1 MVIRPRLRSFFT
13 ALCLYVLA
21 ALLIGYFGINAYT
34 GNHGLRARAD
44 LDQQIAELN
53 AEVAQVKAEREQW
66 QRRRGR
72 PQYPPPRPCTPGKRG
87 PGGPHYAA
95 PPHPP
100 IECEA
105 TQPHAH
111 TTPVPQHTSA

>member
-53 AEVAQVKAEREQW
+53 AEVSQVKAEREQW
-66 QRRRGR
+66 QRRVGLLKSDRLDPDTLEERARELLNYADPRDVIMMVKR
-72 PQYPPPRPCTPGKRG
+72 P
-87 PGGPHYAA
+87 
-95 PPHPP
+95 
-100 IECEA
+100 
-105 TQPHAH
+105 
-111 TTPVPQHTSA
+111 